1 MIALLLEDSIA
12 AHGVL
17 RHLRN
22 VRPRVDGPFMAW
34 DGRTRAGLDLRVVHV
49 PARLDDHYVAGRLE
63 ARHGARLLIHLGMAR
78 GAASWM
84 EEESRAAGEIVLAGW
99 ACDLRALEPVQ
110 RLLPDLAPEAAVE
123 LPAGV
128 EARRVEATALS
139 EAGLGVG
146 SLALPLT
153 VAGLAERLRK
163 RLGLALFDTA
173 AAGLLEACVEVGVDG
188 ILGKVLAGSVRPGGE
203 AWSGGMAAECLV
215 AESMDRFLEAAG
227 LAKTTDETLRG
238 AQAGTGANLEH

>member
-1 MIALLLEDSIA
+1 MIALLLDDSIA

-49 PARLDDHYVAGRLE
+49 PPRIDDQYVAGRLQ
-63 ARHGARLLIHLGMAR
+63 AHHGARLLVHLGMAR

-110 RLLPDLAPEAAVE
+110 RILPDTTPGAAVE
-123 LPAGV
+123 LPAGLA
-128 EARRVEATALS
+128 ARRVAATALPDV
-139 EAGLGVG
+139 ELGVG

-163 RLGLALFDTA
+163 RFGLALFDTA
-173 AAGLLEACVEVGVDG
+173 AAGLLEACVESGVDG
-188 ILGKVLAGSVRPGGE
+188 ILGKVLAGSVCPGGE
-203 AWSGGMAAECLV
+203 ASGGGMAAECLI

-227 LAKTTDETLRG
+227 LVETTDETLRG
-238 AQAGTGANLEH
+238 AQAGTGANLEQ